1 MTLILKQIFALLKLI
16 NSETETDQIAW
27 GLTLGLVL
35 GMSPFL
41 SLQTFFVFLL
51 IFIFRIQMGAAFL
64 SAFFFAFVAYVFDPL
79 FHIIGLWFLRLP
91 VLQGTWTTLYNT
103 PLIPLTKFNN
113 TIVMGAAVVTLVSLI
128 PCFFLFR
135 YLLKKYRKTVVARFK
150 NTKFW
155 KAIEA
160 TSLYKWYY
168 TYEQYN

>member
-27 GLTLGLVL
+27 GITLGLVL

-41 SLQTFFVFLL
+41 SLQTFLVFLL

-64 SAFFFAFVAYVFDPL
+64 SGFFFAFVAYIFDPI
-79 FHIIGLWFLRLP
+79 FHLMGFWILHHP
-91 VLQGTWTTLYNT
+91 SLQATWTTLYN
-103 PLIPLTKFNN
+103 IPLVPLTQFNN
-113 TIVMGAAVVTLVSLI
+113 TIVMGAGVVTLIACI
-128 PCFFLFR
+128 PSFFLFR
-135 YLLKKYRKTVVARFK
+135 FLLKKYRQTVVAKFK

-160 TSLYKWYY
+160 TSFYKWYY